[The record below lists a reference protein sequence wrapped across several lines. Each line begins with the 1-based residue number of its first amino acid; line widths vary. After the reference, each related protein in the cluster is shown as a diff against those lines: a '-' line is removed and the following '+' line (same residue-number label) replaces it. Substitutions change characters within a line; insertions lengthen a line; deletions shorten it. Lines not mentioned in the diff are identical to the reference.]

1 MFKGREG
8 SDQSVDIETLIGP
21 GTVIEGDIQFRG
33 GLHVDGT
40 VLGSITASGDDH
52 AVLTISQDAQVT
64 GQVQVPVVIVDG
76 QMEGDIVSTARVEL
90 SPNARISGNVHYRAI
105 QVEFGAQV
113 SGRLVYD
120 QAPTLKLSAPSTDRD
135 ETEGNNQ

>member
-1 MFKGREG
+1 MFKGRDG
-8 SDQSVDIETLIGP
+8 SEHSVDIETLIGP
-21 GTVIEGDIQFRG
+21 GTIIEGDVQFRG

-40 VLGSITASGDDH
+40 VIGSVTATGDEH
-52 AVLTISQDAQVT
+52 AVLTISQEAQVK

-76 QMEGDIVSTARVEL
+76 HMEGDIVSTVRVEL

-105 QVEFGAQV
+105 QMEFGAQV
-113 SGRLVYD
+113 SGKLVYD
-120 QAPTLKLSAPSTDRD
+120 EAPTLKLAAPSSNSE